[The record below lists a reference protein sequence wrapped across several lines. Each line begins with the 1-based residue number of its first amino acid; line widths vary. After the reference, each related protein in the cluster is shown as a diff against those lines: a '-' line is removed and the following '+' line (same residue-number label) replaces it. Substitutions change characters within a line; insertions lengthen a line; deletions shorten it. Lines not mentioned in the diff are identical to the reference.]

1 MSNENT
7 KIISYIIK
15 KYGPIKGKKAFQK
28 IFYFL
33 TENGIPTGLTY
44 SLYHYGPYSSKLD
57 TLTEQFELNGAI
69 KLIQKGI
76 GYELIQGDK
85 VDDILSENKDEKT
98 KDIDFI
104 LDNLPLDNP
113 LQLELLSTTHYA
125 AKVQKEI
132 YDETDIEEVVKEV
145 KRIKKSKF
153 TEDNIK
159 WSYEYLQNLKWI

>member
-1 MSNENT
+1 M
-7 KIISYIIK
+7 
-15 KYGPIKGKKAFQK
+15 
-28 IFYFL
+28 
-33 TENGIPTGLTY
+33 
-44 SLYHYGPYSSKLD
+44 
-57 TLTEQFELNGAI
+57 TEQFELNGAI

-85 VDDILSENKDEKT
+85 VDEILSENKDEKT